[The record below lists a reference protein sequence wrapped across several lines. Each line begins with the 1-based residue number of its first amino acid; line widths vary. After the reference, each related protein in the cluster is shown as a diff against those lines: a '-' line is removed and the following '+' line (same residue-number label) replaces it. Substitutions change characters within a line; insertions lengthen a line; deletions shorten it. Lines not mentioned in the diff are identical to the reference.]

1 MPINPMQRRARNSFL
16 IGFLIALI
24 IMAIVVAVLM
34 KKIQTTNEE
43 LEALKA
49 LQTSVLVAAE
59 DLESGQEITLE
70 EDFIRQQVQT
80 TVDPAQVIS
89 DEDFLWINEDG
100 EIEVRLDQET
110 GLELTKTMIMKVG
123 VPAGTIVTKNM
134 ITDASELT
142 QDDERLCEYNMIVL
156 PSQLENGDYVDIR
169 ISLPTGENYIVISKE
184 RVVATTA
191 TGIWLKLSQ
200 EQILTLEN
208 AIVESYQLIGSKLY
222 ATMYVEP
229 GIQDPA
235 HLTYPVSD
243 STRALINADPNI
255 LVEAK
260 NELAQRYLDQQQ
272 VTQRVDRIE
281 PALVVGGGAGAVAT
295 GVEEEAAIVQ
305 TQREEYIKALE
316 GTGRIGADA
325 E

>member
-16 IGFLIALI
+16 IGFLIAII
-24 IMAIVVAVLM
+24 IMAIVFAVLM

-43 LEALKA
+43 LEALKD

-134 ITDASELT
+134 ITEASELT

-208 AIVESYQLIGSKLY
+208 AIVENYQINGSKLY
-222 ATMYVEP
+222 ATMYTET
-229 GIQDPA
+229 GIQNA
-235 HLTYPVSD
+235 AELTYPVSD
-243 STRALINADPNI
+243 NIRALIYADPNI
-255 LVEAK
+255 VNEAK
-260 NELAQRYLDQQQ
+260 EALDTRYSSQEQVVQRNEHIAPLLTGGTSSVASGISKEISAVQSQRESFVKELKG
-272 VTQRVDRIE
+272 TDRI
-281 PALVVGGGAGAVAT
+281 
-295 GVEEEAAIVQ
+295 
-305 TQREEYIKALE
+305 
-316 GTGRIGADA
+316 GTSN
-325 E
+325 

>member
-123 VPAGTIVTKNM
+123 VPSGTIVTKNM
-134 ITDASELT
+134 ITEASELT
-142 QDDERLCEYNMIVL
+142 QDD
-156 PSQLENGDYVDIR
+156 
-169 ISLPTGENYIVISKE
+169 
-184 RVVATTA
+184 
-191 TGIWLKLSQ
+191 
-200 EQILTLEN
+200 
-208 AIVESYQLIGSKLY
+208 
-222 ATMYVEP
+222 
-229 GIQDPA
+229 
-235 HLTYPVSD
+235 
-243 STRALINADPNI
+243 
-255 LVEAK
+255 
-260 NELAQRYLDQQQ
+260 
-272 VTQRVDRIE
+272 
-281 PALVVGGGAGAVAT
+281 
-295 GVEEEAAIVQ
+295 
-305 TQREEYIKALE
+305 
-316 GTGRIGADA
+316 
-325 E
+325 

>member
-1 MPINPMQRRARNSFL
+1 MPMNPMQRRANQSFW

-24 IMAIVVAVLM
+24 LGALAVAYLVNEVN
-34 KKIQTTNEE
+34 KKEEMIAE
-43 LEALKA
+43 LEALK
-49 LQTSVLVAAE
+49 TDVLVAVS
-59 DLESGQEITLE
+59 DLKSGQAVTLE
-70 EDFIRQQVQT
+70 KDFEMQSIQT
-80 TVDPAQVIS
+80 TVDPSQVIS
-89 DEDFLWINEDG
+89 EDDFMFYDENGEPLLMLDG
-100 EIEVRLDQET
+100 DGIEVQ
-110 GLELTKTMIMKVG
+110 KTLIMKVG
-123 VPAGTIVTKNM
+123 VPAGTVVTKDM
-134 ITDASELT
+134 LAAEEDLT
-142 QDDERLCEYNMIVL
+142 REDERLMEYNMILL
-156 PSQLENGDYVDIR
+156 PSQLENGDYIDIR
-169 ISLPTGENYIVISKE
+169 LTLATGETYIVVSKE
-184 RVVATTA
+184 QVMQTTG
-191 TGIWLKLSQ
+191 TGVWLKLNE

>member
-1 MPINPMQRRARNSFL
+1 MPMNPMQRRANQSFW

-24 IMAIVVAVLM
+24 LGALAVAYLVNEVN
-34 KKIQTTNEE
+34 KKEEMIAE
-43 LEALKA
+43 LESLK
-49 LQTSVLVAAE
+49 TDVLVAVN
-59 DLESGQEITLE
+59 DLKSGQAVTLE
-70 EDFIRQQVQT
+70 KDFEMQSIQT
-80 TVDPAQVIS
+80 TVDPSQVIS
-89 DEDFLWINEDG
+89 EDDFMFYDENGEPLLMLDG
-100 EIEVRLDQET
+100 DGIEVQ
-110 GLELTKTMIMKVG
+110 KTLIMKVG
-123 VPAGTIVTKNM
+123 VPAGTVVTKDM
-134 ITDASELT
+134 LAAEEDLT
-142 QDDERLCEYNMIVL
+142 REDERLMEYNMILL
-156 PSQLENGDYVDIR
+156 PSQLENGDYIDIR
-169 ISLPTGENYIVISKE
+169 LTLATGETYIVVSKE
-184 RVVATTA
+184 QVMQTTG
-191 TGIWLKLSQ
+191 TGVWLKLNE

-316 GTGRIGADA
+316 GTGRIGADT